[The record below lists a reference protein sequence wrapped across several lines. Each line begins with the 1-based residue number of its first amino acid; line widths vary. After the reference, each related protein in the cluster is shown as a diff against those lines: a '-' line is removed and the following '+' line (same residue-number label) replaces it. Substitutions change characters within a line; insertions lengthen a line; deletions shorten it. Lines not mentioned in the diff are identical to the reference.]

1 MRTLKVYCP
10 QCSSPSTIRR
20 IETEGR
26 VIPELYCSCDDLECG
41 HTYVMTITFSHT
53 IHQSKL
59 DVPLPHRGIC
69 IRVIDKQHSR

>member
-26 VIPELYCSCDDLECG
+26 VIPELYCSCDNPECG

-53 IHQSKL
+53 IRQSKL

-69 IRVIDKQHSR
+69 IRVIGR